1 MGLWKMIK
9 SLFAS
14 GGSAPPDAP
23 RLRAGNESELS
34 VSLGALPDGERGWI
48 TLSEARHLFS
58 HMDDQYAFGEMDDV
72 GKSKL
77 GAFAAQSEHRSSVD
91 IMPVEGRVYFTRR
104 IKGERHVTLIGF
116 SEASKQRGALAPTR
130 NKTARVRHLARVLNG
145 GVAARGAS
153 AAAGDAKNEGEHDVR
168 EEGGRG

>member
-1 MGLWKMIK
+1 MGLWKTIK

-23 RLRAGNESELS
+23 RLEAGSESELS
-34 VSLGALPDGERGWI
+34 LSLRALPDGERGWI
-48 TLSEARHLFS
+48 TLAEARYLFS

-91 IMPVEGRVYFTRR
+91 IMPVEGRVYFTRKIR
-104 IKGERHVTLIGF
+104 
-116 SEASKQRGALAPTR
+116 P
-130 NKTARVRHLARVLNG
+130 
-145 GVAARGAS
+145 
-153 AAAGDAKNEGEHDVR
+153 
-168 EEGGRG
+168 